1 MHRFRLK
8 TQGCRLNNNDGGS
21 TALFCFV
28 YLINVDEEYDHDKSL
43 RNIGLLFMFK
53 QRFVCEIFSSLGELI

>member
-8 TQGCRLNNNDGGS
+8 TQGCRLNNNDVGS
-21 TALFCFV
+21 TAHCFV
-28 YLINVDEEYDHDKSL
+28 YLINVDEEYDHEKSL

-53 QRFVCEIFSSLGELI
+53 QRIF